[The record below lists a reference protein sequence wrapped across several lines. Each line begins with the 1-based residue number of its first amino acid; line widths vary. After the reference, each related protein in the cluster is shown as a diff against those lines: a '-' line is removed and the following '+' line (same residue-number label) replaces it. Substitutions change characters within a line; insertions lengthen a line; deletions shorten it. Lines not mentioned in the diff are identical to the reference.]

1 MSFQLVAVR
10 SLVILVAWQLLM
22 FWLTAA
28 AAVVVG
34 EGQPVSYLGRSAFD
48 ESAVWEPIPKVWFCE
63 RYFVS

>member
-1 MSFQLVAVR
+1 M
-10 SLVILVAWQLLM
+10 ILVAWQLLM

-48 ESAVWEPIPKVWFCE
+48 ESVVWEPIPKVWFCE